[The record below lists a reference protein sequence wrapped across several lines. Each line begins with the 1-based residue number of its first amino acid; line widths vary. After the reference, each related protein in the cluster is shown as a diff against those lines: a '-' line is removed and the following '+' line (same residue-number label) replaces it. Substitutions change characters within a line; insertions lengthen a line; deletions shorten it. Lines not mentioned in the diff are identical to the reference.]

1 MKLINVLTIASV
13 AVMGPTLVTT
23 IDITGSQGL
32 DAAWAAGN
40 GNGNGNGG
48 GGKSGGR
55 GGSKSS
61 ERGSSQA
68 HGGGKGLASSSKRAP
83 KGNLQSELKGLNSLK
98 RNINGLMNS
107 SDPKMAAFRD
117 FVSASAD
124 LELAKEALAK
134 VQSVYTQTSGDFLRM
149 ASDMGISSDPS
160 TAQAELDTQME
171 DLLASEP
178 EADDPAYT
186 QWAEDAAAVT
196 DAQSVMTRLNEDWA
210 SLQDAKSEVEGA
222 TAGTSEAD
230 MMDAIVAAIN
240 STGAGPVTE
249 ADVTPEMAEWVAA
262 QLGVGDSSGAID
274 AWLSTL

>member
-32 DAAWAAGN
+32 DAAWAA